1 MSNNIENLSSI
12 SKFPQSSGI
21 SDDDLFLISKKS
33 GTSYTSQRLSYGT
46 LKTAVQ
52 GSSGSTTE
60 SSQEQVEE
68 EEATTDRFQ
77 LG

>member
-1 MSNNIENLSSI
+1 MSNNIENLSPI

-46 LKTAVQ
+46 LKTVVQ

-68 EEATTDRFQ
+68 EATTDRFQ